1 MNRASLIQDRYEQSK
16 SSPSDNGL
24 TLQNHL
30 FTLHLTSLLQPS
42 LQPSPNALLFSLS
55 LKTPPLLQPTHHG
68 PSFHAFAFKTASST
82 ASDSARIV
90 REVFFFLPR
99 VDPAEGHAQIKEV
112 KFVRSSGRAKD
123 CPEMGGSSFQL
134 WVRLMG
140 ASLGISMLWFRGRR
154 KLRLNPRNQARELI
168 NHFLVNEGWYVV
180 DLLGYGSFVQRWKS
194 HRPSLKTIAISAMIM
209 PFLSSRRLLNSTLL
223 RDQEQEEEASRN
235 WPEQDQ
241 SGD

>member
-1 MNRASLIQDRYEQSK
+1 MIKLLIKLKQASLLIKQSLSLCFFASSSLFLRFLGFPFRQSK

-68 PSFHAFAFKTASST
+68 PCFHGFAFKTASPT

-90 REVFFFLPR
+90 RKVFLFLPK

-112 KFVRSSGRAKD
+112 KFVKSSGRAKD
-123 CPEMGGSSFQL
+123 CPEMGGPSLQL

-154 KLRLNPRNQARELI
+154 KLQLNPRNQARELI
-168 NHFLVNEGWYVV
+168 NHFLVNKSWYVV
-180 DLLGYGSFVQRWKS
+180 DLLGYG
-194 HRPSLKTIAISAMIM
+194 
-209 PFLSSRRLLNSTLL
+209 
-223 RDQEQEEEASRN
+223 
-235 WPEQDQ
+235 
-241 SGD
+241 